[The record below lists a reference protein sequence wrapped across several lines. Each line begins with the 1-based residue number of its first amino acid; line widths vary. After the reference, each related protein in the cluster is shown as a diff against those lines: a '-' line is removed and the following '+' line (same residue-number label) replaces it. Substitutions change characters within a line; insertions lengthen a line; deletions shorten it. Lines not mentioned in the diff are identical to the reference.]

1 MKYGYYDIGKSIPH
15 INTFTDG
22 SHILVVRN
30 VVDYIDT
37 AIFLENSGWEIR
49 DCIKVL
55 LKDKTLQVG
64 LLRKPFKGTVANNV
78 LTNGC
83 GGININSCR
92 VGKETIKISQ
102 GNGFGDKNTLY
113 GVGINPNKNS
123 EHKGRFPANLF
134 LKCTCEEVIEGKS
147 EGIVINT
154 KNSKNINDTIYK
166 LGHSKGEQEAPR
178 AYKDTGATHID
189 SNCPCKKM
197 DSQSGERPSQGGAS
211 RFFFNFTSAEQ
222 MKEYLTNLIKV

>member
-30 VVDYIDT
+30 PIDYIST
-37 AIFLENSGWEIR
+37 TIRLEDDGWEVR

-55 LKDKTLQVG
+55 LKDKTLQVS

-92 VGKETIKISQ
+92 VSNETIKISQ
-102 GNGFGDKNTLY
+102 GNGFGDKNTLN

-123 EHKGRFPANLF
+123 EHKGRFPANL
-134 LKCTCEEVIEGKS
+134 L
-147 EGIVINT
+147 
-154 KNSKNINDTIYK
+154 
-166 LGHSKGEQEAPR
+166 
-178 AYKDTGATHID
+178 ID
-189 SNCPCKKM
+189 SSSAKVM
-197 DSQSGERPSQGGAS
+197 DSQSGDTSSTRINNPKLGNKGGKMFGGAEQKVASVSKDYRDSGGSS
-211 RFFFNFTSAEQ
+211 RYFHNFANEVEI
-222 MKEYLTNLIKV
+222 KEYLINLIKC

>member
-37 AIFLENSGWEIR
+37 AIFLENSGWEVR

-83 GGININSCR
+83 GGINIDICR
-92 VGKETIKISQ
+92 INAGEVIQGV
-102 GNGFGDKNTLY
+102 GNGKAHHGGQFGGDPKGERPIVKPHNKGRWATNVILENTDNIIKQFPVSKGKSSKPKL
-113 GVGINPNKNS
+113 NS
-123 EHKGRFPANLF
+123 EINR
-134 LKCTCEEVIEGKS
+134 T
-147 EGIVINT
+147 VINT
-154 KNSKNINDTIYK
+154 D
-166 LGHSKGEQEAPR
+166 
-178 AYKDTGATHID
+178 
-189 SNCPCKKM
+189 M
-197 DSQSGERPSQGGAS
+197 GGGS
-211 RFFFNFTSAEQ
+211 RDC
-222 MKEYLTNLIKV
+222 